1 MVNNR
6 TARQGTAKRAGPK
19 RPGRPVARDGDT
31 ERRILD
37 AAHAVFMRH
46 GTAGARMQEIAREAS
61 VNSALLHYYF
71 RSKERLADA
80 VFQRAATQL
89 LPNLV
94 RILASDADL
103 EVKVAQ
109 VVELELTRLSET
121 PYLPGYVI
129 SELTHHPQRIQ
140 LLFASVIGMAPADV
154 GALVRDRLSAQI
166 AERVRAGRMQPI
178 DPEQFI
184 VNLLAL
190 CIFPFAAKPMLNAL
204 LGLDEAGFTAFIDRR
219 RAELAPFFLR
229 ALAP

>member
-1 MVNNR
+1 MIN
-6 TARQGTAKRAGPK
+6 KRAGRRAVGKPTAPK
-19 RPGRPVARDGDT
+19 RSGRPVTHDGDT

-37 AAHAVFMRH
+37 GAHAVFMRH
-46 GTAGARMQEIAREAS
+46 GTAGARMQEIAREAG

-94 RILASDADL
+94 RILVSDADL

-140 LLFASVIGMAPADV
+140 QLFASVIGMAPADV
-154 GALVRDRLSAQI
+154 GALVRERLSAQI
-166 AERVRAGRMQPI
+166 DERVRAGRMQPI
-178 DPEQFI
+178 AAEQFV

-190 CIFPFAAKPMLNAL
+190 CIFPFAARPMLMAL
-204 LGLDEAGFTAFIDRR
+204 LGLDEAGFAAFIDRR

-229 ALAP
+229 ALEP

>member
-1 MVNNR
+1 MIKKAAAPR
-6 TARQGTAKRAGPK
+6 RPAKRRRSRSAQGAP
-19 RPGRPVARDGDT
+19 PRDGDT

-37 AAHAVFMRH
+37 GAHAVFMRH
-46 GTAGARMQEIAREAS
+46 GTAGARMQEIAREAG

-71 RSKERLADA
+71 RNKERLADA

-103 EVKVAQ
+103 DAKVAN

-129 SELTHHPQRIQ
+129 SELTHHPHRIQ
-140 LLFASVIGMAPADV
+140 QLFASVVGMAPADV
-154 GALVRDRLSAQI
+154 GALVRARLSAQI
-166 AERVRAGRMQPI
+166 DERVRAGRMQPI
-178 DPEQFI
+178 DAEQFV

-190 CIFPFAAKPMLNAL
+190 CIFPFAAKPMLTAL
-204 LGLDEAGFTAFIDRR
+204 LGLDEEGFTAFIGRR
-219 RAELAPFFLR
+219 RQELAPFFVR
-229 ALAP
+229 ALRP

>member
-6 TARQGTAKRAGPK
+6 TARQVTAKRAGPK

-94 RILASDADL
+94 RILASDVDL
-103 EVKVAQ
+103 QVKVAQ

-140 LLFASVIGMAPADV
+140 QLFASVIGMAPADV

-178 DPEQFI
+178 DAEQFI

-190 CIFPFAAKPMLNAL
+190 CIFPFAAKPMLHAL

>member
-1 MVNNR
+1 
-6 TARQGTAKRAGPK
+6 
-19 RPGRPVARDGDT
+19 
-31 ERRILD
+31 
-37 AAHAVFMRH
+37 
-46 GTAGARMQEIAREAS
+46 MQEIAREAG

-94 RILASDADL
+94 RILVSDADL

-109 VVELELTRLSET
+109 FVELELTRLSET

-140 LLFASVIGMAPADV
+140 QLFASVIGMAPADV
-154 GALVRDRLSAQI
+154 GALVRERLSAQI
-166 AERVRAGRMQPI
+166 DERVRAGRMQPI
-178 DPEQFI
+178 AAEQFV

-190 CIFPFAAKPMLNAL
+190 CIFPFAARPMLMAL
-204 LGLDEAGFTAFIDRR
+204 LGLDEAGFAAFIDRR

-229 ALAP
+229 ALEP

>member
-1 MVNNR
+1 M
-6 TARQGTAKRAGPK
+6 
-19 RPGRPVARDGDT
+19 ARDGDT
-31 ERRILD
+31 EGRILD

-46 GTAGARMQEIAREAS
+46 GTAGARMQEIAREAG

-140 LLFASVIGMAPADV
+140 QLFASVIGMAPAEV
-154 GALVRDRLSAQI
+154 GALVRTRLREQI
-166 AERVRAGRMQPI
+166 DQRVREGRMQPI
-178 DPEQFI
+178 DAEQFV
-184 VNLLAL
+184 VNLLSL
-190 CIFPFAAKPMLNAL
+190 CIFPFAARPMLMAL
-204 LGLDEAGFTAFIDRR
+204 LGFDDEGFMAFIGRR
-219 RAELAPFFLR
+219 RQTLAPFFVR
-229 ALAP
+229 ALRP